1 VSSSND
7 HPTARRD
14 PLRTL
19 VLAERFGERGTG
31 YLHAEVA
38 ASGALVI
45 SGQETAP
52 LCEAMSEDLNSEVW
66 LSLEPAW
73 KDELLLRVL
82 AERFTTSAELLDY
95 LGSHGIAS
103 TVRSA

>member
-1 VSSSND
+1 MSSSND
-7 HPTARRD
+7 HPRE

-19 VLAERFGERGTG
+19 VLGEGFDEHGTN
-31 YLHAEVA
+31 YLHAVLA
-38 ASGALVI
+38 RSGALVI

-52 LCEAMSEDLNSEVW
+52 MCEAMGEDLNTEVW
-66 LSLEPAW
+66 LSLDPAW
-73 KDELLLRVL
+73 KDELLLRLL

-95 LGSHGIAS
+95 LGSHGIAA

>member
-1 VSSSND
+1 MSSSND
-7 HPTARRD
+7 HPNVRRE

-19 VLAERFGERGTG
+19 VLGEGFGDFGTR

-38 ASGALVI
+38 TSGALVI

-52 LCEAMSEDLNSEVW
+52 MCEAMGEDLNTEVW

-95 LGSHGIAS
+95 LGSHGIAA